1 MLREIRSSVRGSDS
15 CAGFAARQ
23 LPLQAQQV
31 PGAVRCDMTVVPRTA
46 SLPMYDFP
54 ELRAHTDALWA
65 AIRVALRASGVDAPD
80 DLSRE
85 LLPLREHWLDPSLI
99 LSHTCGHPAVTVL
112 DGKVDILGSWAT
124 MVDEPGRP
132 GWYRSVI
139 VARADD
145 TRADDLRSFA
155 RSGLRLCANGPDS
168 LSGWVS
174 LASFLH
180 AEPGLD
186 DDLLINEVPVL
197 VTGSHAA
204 SLLALQNGTA
214 DLASIDAW
222 TFTLLSRVRS
232 DCVRGLRVIG
242 RGPEVAVTPLFTS
255 RRGPVDI
262 LREVL
267 VGVAAAPTLAVSR
280 AALGIRG
287 FVPHGMEAHDD
298 VRDLAQRCE
307 PTIGLLRRIVL

>member
-1 MLREIRSSVRGSDS
+1 
-15 CAGFAARQ
+15 
-23 LPLQAQQV
+23 
-31 PGAVRCDMTVVPRTA
+31 
-46 SLPMYDFP
+46 MYDFP
-54 ELRAHTDALWA
+54 ELRTHTDALWA
-65 AIRVALRASGVDAPD
+65 AIRVALRASGVDGPD

-145 TRADDLRSFA
+145 TGADDLRSFA

-174 LASFLH
+174 LAWFLH
-180 AEPGLD
+180 GFPGLA

-204 SLLALQNGTA
+204 SLLAVRDGRA

-222 TFTLLSRVRS
+222 TFELLSRLRQ
-232 DCVRGLRVIG
+232 DCVSGLRVIG
-242 RGPEVAVTPLFTS
+242 RGPEVAVTPLFTAS
-255 RRGPVDI
+255 DGPVDV
-262 LREVL
+262 LRDVL
-267 VGVAAAPTLAVSR
+267 ADVAIDPTLAATRS
-280 AALGIRG
+280 ALGIQG
-287 FVPHGMEAHDD
+287 FVAHGLEAHED

-307 PTIGLLRRIVL
+307 PTVGLLRRIVA